1 MSFHHMFPRLVS
13 TAPQWGSRW
22 GGRRPYPRRGSCT
35 QGGGPQG
42 GGPQG
47 GGPQGG

>member
-13 TAPQWGSRW
+13 TVSQGGSRW
-22 GGRRPYPRRGSCT
+22 GRRPYSGQGSCT

-47 GGPQGG
+47 G